1 MRVKIAKLSCRIVNL
16 LPFRIAEF
24 LGRHNIH
31 NERWVRYGAEVY
43 TEVTIFGRHVALTD
57 CIKEE

>member
-1 MRVKIAKLSCRIVNL
+1 MRTRIAKLSCLIVNL
-16 LPFRIAEF
+16 LPYRVIEF

-31 NERWVRYGAEVY
+31 NERWIRYGAEVY
-43 TEVTIFGRHVALTD
+43 TEVIIFGCHIAVTD